1 MFKEFKEFIARGN
14 VVDMAIGLV
23 MGSAFTAIV
32 NAVVDNILMPIIS
45 GLTAGVNYEDIVLT
59 IGGSTLK
66 IGLVINAIISFLI
79 ISLFMFFV
87 VKAINAMRRDKDEV
101 EEAPT
106 TKTCPYCQSEIPVDA
121 VRCPHCTS
129 KLEGYAN
136 PLE

>member
-101 EEAPT
+101 EKAPT
-106 TKTCPYCQSEIPVDA
+106 TKTCPYCHSEIPVDA
-121 VRCPHCTS
+121 IRCPHCTS

>member
-101 EEAPT
+101 EEDPT
-106 TKTCPYCQSEIPVDA
+106 TKTCPYCHSEISVDA